1 MPSFRYSARTLDGR
15 PMSGTVEAGSQDEA
29 VAQLRQRSMVIL
41 SISESARRRR
51 TSLFASRQPRPRV
64 STDDLVVFTRQLSTM
79 ISAGIPLVEALEI
92 MEEQVEDRGFKI
104 ALARIVESVRS
115 GSDFSQALSLYP
127 RVFGDI
133 YINMV
138 KAGEV
143 SGQLDIILVR
153 LAEYQEAA
161 AALRREIISAMTYP
175 VVALMMVFGIT
186 VFLMVGI
193 VPKFKEIFDS
203 LEGIELP
210 GITMALLAVSNFMRT
225 KALYWVGCLVAL
237 FVAVILYKRTD
248 RGGYQFDWLMLRV
261 PILGPLSQ
269 KVALSRFSRTFSTLI
284 RSGVPILGA
293 LEIVAG
299 TAGNRV
305 VAEAIDRAREAV
317 RQGEPLAE
325 PLSQSDVFPPMVT
338 RMISV
343 GERSGSLE
351 ELLGKISDF
360 YDQQVTAA
368 VQSLTSVIEPVLIGI
383 MGVLVGSIVLAVFMP
398 ILKLTAHMSE
408 T

>member
-1 MPSFRYSARTLDGR
+1 
-15 PMSGTVEAGSQDEA
+15 MSGTVEAVSQDEA

-92 MEEQVEDRGFKI
+92 MEQQVEDRGFKI

-127 RVFGDI
+127 RVFGNI

-161 AALRREIISAMTYP
+161 AALKREIVAAMTYP
-175 VVALMMVFGIT
+175 VVALVMVFGIT

-203 LEGIELP
+203 LEGIKLP
-210 GITMALLAVSNFMRT
+210 GITLALLAVSNFMRT

-237 FVAVILYKRTD
+237 FVGVILYKRTD
-248 RGGYQFDWLMLRV
+248 RGGYQFDWLVLRV
-261 PILGPLSQ
+261 PILGPLFQ

>member
-1 MPSFRYSARTLDGR
+1 M
-15 PMSGTVEAGSQDEA
+15 
-29 VAQLRQRSMVIL
+29 
-41 SISESARRRR
+41 
-51 TSLFASRQPRPRV
+51 
-64 STDDLVVFTRQLSTM
+64 
-79 ISAGIPLVEALEI
+79 
-92 MEEQVEDRGFKI
+92 
-104 ALARIVESVRS
+104 
-115 GSDFSQALSLYP
+115 
-127 RVFGDI
+127 
-133 YINMV
+133 
-138 KAGEV
+138 
-143 SGQLDIILVR
+143 
-153 LAEYQEAA
+153 
-161 AALRREIISAMTYP
+161 
-175 VVALMMVFGIT
+175 
-186 VFLMVGI
+186 
-193 VPKFKEIFDS
+193 
-203 LEGIELP
+203 
-210 GITMALLAVSNFMRT
+210 
-225 KALYWVGCLVAL
+225 
-237 FVAVILYKRTD
+237 
-248 RGGYQFDWLMLRV
+248 DWLVLRV
-261 PILGPLSQ
+261 PILGPLFQ

-325 PLSQSDVFPPMVT
+325 PLSQSEVFPPMVT

-383 MGVLVGSIVLAVFMP
+383 MGALVGSIVLAVFMP